1 MVAFIEWLEATIPKP
16 FDYGITTNGTLIDE
30 EKAQYLA
37 SKHFG
42 MLFSIDG
49 DREAMLARSDSYDAA
64 VAALQH
70 VWDAGLRPEANM
82 TFTPEQMN
90 RATTNIQH
98 IVDLGFTSYNLNQ
111 QSGATYD
118 FTETYNTLLDV
129 FRYHMEHLHGEGI
142 RTSSLSK
149 AFKAI
154 ELREK
159 QGGRGGRF
167 R

>member
-1 MVAFIEWLEATIPKP
+1 MKLVNLCIWMTEACNLNCSYCYERHQPVAFDIERVQDTVLRLFTDDQMNLKAPRHRISFFGGEPLLEYENMVAFIEWLETTIPKP

-70 VWDAGLRPEANM
+70 V
-82 TFTPEQMN
+82 
-90 RATTNIQH
+90 
-98 IVDLGFTSYNLNQ
+98 
-111 QSGATYD
+111 
-118 FTETYNTLLDV
+118 
-129 FRYHMEHLHGEGI
+129 
-142 RTSSLSK
+142 
-149 AFKAI
+149 
-154 ELREK
+154 
-159 QGGRGGRF
+159 
-167 R
+167 